1 MQHALSGRPAPDAL
15 GRQMVIEMYDCESG
29 KFDDADWVRDVLVE
43 AARRA
48 HATIIDVVFHKFN
61 PVGISGVVVISE
73 SHLAIHTWPEHRYAA
88 IDIFTCGD
96 VLDGDAAVS
105 YIARQFGSKRYTVAA
120 HPRGLIAPTEEGGSR
135 VVQPTRRQEADVVAA
150 LYATALPGAERAAD
164 AEAAHHHIHEGA

>member
-1 MQHALSGRPAPDAL
+1 MQHAFSRRPAPEAL
-15 GRQMVIEMYDCESG
+15 GNQMVIEMYDCESAQ
-29 KFDDADWVRDVLVE
+29 FDNVDWVRNVLVE
-43 AARRA
+43 AAQRA
-48 HATIIDVVFHKFN
+48 HATIIEVVFHKFN

-120 HPRGLIAPTEEGGSR
+120 HPRGLLAMPGENVHRITPSVRTQEQGVA
-135 VVQPTRRQEADVVAA
+135 VVV
-150 LYATALPGAERAAD
+150 
-164 AEAAHHHIHEGA
+164 